1 MQDGIFRKLVSDNI
15 TAEFV
20 RENFA
25 GIIVIAMLIGISS
38 QKLKSAPKVILEV
51 LEEVDRVFIKIIDW
65 IIFFT
70 PIAVFSLVAGN
81 LGEQDDIGGVFKNLG
96 VFTACVLMA
105 LGVHMFVFY
114 PLLFFTFVRENP
126 FAYMKFLLPAQIFGF
141 ASSSSAATLPLT
153 LDCVAATKQVPGSIA
168 NFVLSMGST
177 INMDGGA
184 IYFPAAL
191 TFIAIAEGFEDE
203 LNASTFFMM
212 IILATIGS
220 AGTAP
225 IPSSGQI
232 VILTAYNTVFNKTGV
247 PLTFELIL
255 AIDWFIDR
263 FRTLVNITGDAFVAR
278 IVVAVAKVDK
288 NLDAALDHAMAGE
301 ERIVSKLR

>member
-1 MQDGIFRKLVSDNI
+1 
-15 TAEFV
+15 
-20 RENFA
+20 
-25 GIIVIAMLIGISS
+25 
-38 QKLKSAPKVILEV
+38 
-51 LEEVDRVFIKIIDW
+51 
-65 IIFFT
+65 
-70 PIAVFSLVAGN
+70 
-81 LGEQDDIGGVFKNLG
+81 
-96 VFTACVLMA
+96 
-105 LGVHMFVFY
+105 
-114 PLLFFTFVRENP
+114 
-126 FAYMKFLLPAQIFGF
+126 
-141 ASSSSAATLPLT
+141 
-153 LDCVAATKQVPGSIA
+153 
-168 NFVLSMGST
+168 
-177 INMDGGA
+177 
-184 IYFPAAL
+184 
-191 TFIAIAEGFEDE
+191 
-203 LNASTFFMM
+203 MM

-301 ERIVSKLR
+301 RG